1 MKNEIIPSV
10 CTRPT
15 GVLCEDEETCD
26 GVVSP
31 VDTLG
36 EPEVKESSLD
46 LIAMTTGLSGF
57 AEEVEEGLVL
67 RIPPPYIKHTYSVI
81 ILKNSQFKIVSRE
94 YLYKHN
100 HCFAVCFWTV

>member
-1 MKNEIIPSV
+1 MYLINEILPSV

-26 GVVSP
+26 GVGSP
-31 VDTLG
+31 VETLG
-36 EPEVKESSLD
+36 EPEEKDSSLD

-67 RIPPPYIKHTYSVI
+67 RTPPP
-81 ILKNSQFKIVSRE
+81 
-94 YLYKHN
+94 
-100 HCFAVCFWTV
+100 